1 MLKKI
6 LFFAFVLVT
15 SISLNNALAQE
26 DTLPGQPTTIEFEL
40 TNPLNLPDDASLID
54 VLNMIVDAAMYIAI
68 PVIVILII
76 YTGLL
81 FVMAQGN
88 ETKIKEAKQM
98 FFYVIIGTAIILGAK
113 VLVAIVENTMNALNT
128 EEAA

>member
-1 MLKKI
+1 MIKKI
-6 LFFAFVLVT
+6 LFFALVLVT
-15 SISLNNALAQE
+15 SISLNNALAQD
-26 DTLPGQPTTIEFEL
+26 DTLPGQPTTIEFQL
-40 TNPLNLPDDASLID
+40 TNPLDLPDDASLID

-76 YTGLL
+76 YTGLK

-98 FFYVIIGTAIILGAK
+98 FYYVIIGTAIILGAK
-113 VLVAIVENTMNALNT
+113 VLVSIVENTMGALNT
-128 EEAA
+128 EETT